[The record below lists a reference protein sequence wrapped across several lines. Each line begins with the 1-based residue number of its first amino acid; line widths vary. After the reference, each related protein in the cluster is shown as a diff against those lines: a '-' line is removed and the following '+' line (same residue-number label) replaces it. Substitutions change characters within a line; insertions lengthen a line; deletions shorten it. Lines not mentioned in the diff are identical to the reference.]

1 MAGGF
6 VDSLVIGIGLDT
18 SQIAEGVQKVGAQ
31 LDSGL
36 SAAAQSAAS
45 KMSPLGEA
53 LKSLATQ
60 AEGVK
65 SAIENVAKGAT
76 PLGEALKNFGK
87 DAEDRALKALNDLG
101 IRSTEQIQQKIA

>member
-1 MAGGF
+1 MAGNF

-18 SQIAEGVQKVGAQ
+18 SQIAEGVQQVGAQ

-53 LKSLATQ
+53 LKNLATQ
-60 AEGVK
+60 AEGIKEPVQAGLDALHGLGLR
-65 SAIENVAKGAT
+65 STEEIQQAIDK
-76 PLGEALKNFGK
+76 
-87 DAEDRALKALNDLG
+87 LKAL
-101 IRSTEQIQQKIA
+101 EIQLFLKLHLY